1 MKIGIIGTEN
11 SHTEHFLKT
20 LNADKAVPD
29 ARVAYLFGDD
39 DPEKAAKLASAYGA
53 ELCGSEDELIER
65 SDAVAIT
72 YRKGSRH
79 PEPAMKVIRAGKPL
93 FNDKPF
99 AASFA
104 DAERIVALAADKGVP
119 VTGGSNL
126 KGLPELPGIR
136 SEIGKGSVVTI
147 SFAADP
153 DSEYDGYWFYGI
165 HAAELCLVLCG
176 PDFTSVEAWRN
187 GDAVT
192 AAVAYPDRTC
202 LIVSTPSSADLRIA
216 VTNDGRTE
224 ARLVPLNY
232 QSVGPKE
239 FCDMIRTGVMPRDPR
254 HFVRAAELVEEI
266 IKHLA

>member
-20 LNADKAVPD
+20 LNAEKAVPD
-29 ARVAYLFGDD
+29 ARVAFLFGDD
-39 DPEKAAKLASAYGA
+39 DPEKAGKLAALFGA
-53 ELCGSEDELIER
+53 EFCESADELIEK

-72 YRKGSRH
+72 YRRGSRH

-99 AASFA
+99 AASLS
-104 DAERIVALAADKGVP
+104 DAAKIVALAEEKGVP

-126 KGLPELPGIR
+126 KGLPELPEIR
-136 SEIGKGSVVTI
+136 SEIKEGSVITI

-153 DSEYDGYWFYGI
+153 ASEYDGYWFYGI
-165 HAAELCLVLCG
+165 HSAELCLTLCG

-192 AAVAYPDRTC
+192 AAVAYPDKTC
-202 LIVSTPSSADLRIA
+202 LILNTPSSADLRIA
-216 VTNDGRTE
+216 VTNGGTTR
-224 ARLVPLNY
+224 AWLVPLNY

-239 FCDMIRTGVMPRDPR
+239 FCDMIRTGNMPRDPR
-254 HFVRAAELVEEI
+254 HFVRAAELTEEI
-266 IKHLA
+266 IKRLV

>member
-20 LNADKAVPD
+20 LNAEKAVED

-39 DPEKAAKLASAYGA
+39 DPEKAAKLAELYGA
-53 ELCGSEDELIER
+53 ELCDSADELIER

-72 YRKGSRH
+72 YRSGSRH

-99 AASFA
+99 AASAA
-104 DAERIVALAADKGVP
+104 DAARIAAFAAERGVP
-119 VTGGSNL
+119 FTGGSNL

-136 SEIGKGSVVTI
+136 SGIREGSVVAI

-153 DSEYDGYWFYGI
+153 DSIYDGYWFYGI
-165 HAAELCLVLCG
+165 HSAELCLVLCG
-176 PDFTSVEAWRN
+176 LDFTSVKAWKN
-187 GDAVT
+187 GDAVV
-192 AAVAYPDRTC
+192 AAVGYADRTC
-202 LIVSTPSSADLRIA
+202 LIVNTPTSADLRVS
-216 VTNDGRTE
+216 VTNGGKTDERI
-224 ARLVPLNY
+224 VPLNY

-239 FCDMIRTGVMPRDPR
+239 FCDMIRTGVMPHDPA
-254 HFVRAAELVEEI
+254 HFVRAAELTESI
-266 IKHLA
+266 SKQLA